1 MTDHTTEAAMY
12 ELKDLN
18 DLIRI
23 ANAGGGWEMEAGLKS
38 TNDLIRLANAAGG
51 KGRLV
56 LSGMAMRPTEDLIRI
71 ANAGQGSVFF
81 KP

>member
-1 MTDHTTEAAMY
+1 MY

-23 ANAGGGWEMEAGLKS
+23 ANAGGGWEMEAGLRS
-38 TNDLIRLANAAGG
+38 TNDLVRLANAAGG

-56 LSGMAMRPTEDLIRI
+56 LSGMTLRPTEDLIRI
-71 ANAGQGSVFF
+71 ANAGKGSVFF
-81 KP
+81 NP

>member
-1 MTDHTTEAAMY
+1 MY

-23 ANAGGGWEMEAGLKS
+23 ANAGGGWEMEAGLRS
-38 TNDLIRLANAAGG
+38 TNDLVRLANAAGG

-56 LSGMAMRPTEDLIRI
+56 LSGMTLRPTEDLIRI
-71 ANAGQGSVFF
+71 ANAGKGSVFF
-81 KP
+81 MP

>member
-1 MTDHTTEAAMY
+1 MY

-23 ANAGGGWEMEAGLKS
+23 ANAGGGWEMEAGLRS
-38 TNDLIRLANAAGG
+38 TNDLVRLANAAGG

-56 LSGMAMRPTEDLIRI
+56 LNGMTLRPTEDLIRI
-71 ANAGQGSVFF
+71 ANAGKGSVFF

>member
-1 MTDHTTEAAMY
+1 MY

-23 ANAGGGWEMEAGLKS
+23 ANAGGGWEMEAGLRS
-38 TNDLIRLANAAGG
+38 TNDLVRLANAAGG

-56 LSGMAMRPTEDLIRI
+56 LSGMTLRPTEDLIRI
-71 ANAGQGSVFF
+71 ANAGKGSVFF